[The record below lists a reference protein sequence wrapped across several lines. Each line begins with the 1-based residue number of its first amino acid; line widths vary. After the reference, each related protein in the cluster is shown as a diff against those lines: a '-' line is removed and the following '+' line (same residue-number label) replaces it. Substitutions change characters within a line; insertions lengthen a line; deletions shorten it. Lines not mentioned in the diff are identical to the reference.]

1 MKKKQQGFTLIELLV
16 VVGILAILA
25 IAALIAINPLEA
37 QRRARDSTRLADI
50 ARLSAVFETYVND
63 NGDAVLRV
71 AGYVLARNTNGIG
84 STTVG
89 TARSQSCSTNWMG
102 LNLCT
107 YLKQVPSD
115 PQNSRSISIATN
127 VAATR
132 SNDIAGYGFV
142 YSLTTGEYEFC
153 THLEAEKSEEL
164 LISDGGNAPNTFE
177 TGTDLTLACV
187 PS

>member
-1 MKKKQQGFTLIELLV
+1 MKQTQKGFTLIELLV

-71 AGYVLARNTNGIG
+71 AGYTNPRN
-84 STTVG
+84 SQAALL
-89 TARSQSCSTNWMG
+89 ARSQSCSANWMG
-102 LNLCT
+102 LNVCS
-107 YLKQVPSD
+107 YLKQVPAD
-115 PQNSRSISIATN
+115 PQNSRSITIATN
-127 VAATR
+127 VAGTR
-132 SNDIAGYGFV
+132 GNDIAGYGFAYNLV
-142 YSLTTGEYEFC
+142 SGEYEFC

-164 LISDGGNAPNTFE
+164 LISDGGSGTGAANTFE
-177 TGTDLTLACV
+177 TGTDLSLNCV